1 MKWEKRIEVLEEEI
15 ACLKEQQP
23 AHSVPP
29 AFLIKL
35 DELES
40 ELALVYTKME
50 QEQENAQ

>member
-15 ACLKEQQP
+15 ACLKEQWP

-40 ELALVYTKME
+40 ELALAYKKME
-50 QEQENAQ
+50 QEQENAK